1 MEFQQEIGGVDPISV
16 GEAMAR
22 SQNWSYDR
30 LGEDS
35 VAIVVDGKWR
45 VLFLAMMWSRA
56 EGLLRLTSS
65 FDLKPRASQI
75 LDLLGAINRVNECCW
90 EGAFTLCSEQELVVY
105 RNVLVY
111 EERNAAHWR
120 HIDRLLTTAI
130 DRCERFYPV
139 LQAVNLGNSSFG
151 GLLKLALSEP
161 MGRS

>member
-1 MEFQQEIGGVDPISV
+1 MYQQEIGGVDPISV
-16 GEAMAR
+16 GEALAH
-22 SQNWSYDR
+22 SQDWSCDR

-45 VLFLAMMWSRA
+45 VLFLAMMWSQS
-56 EGLLRLTSS
+56 EGLIRLTSS
-65 FDLKPRASQI
+65 FDLKPRAGHV

-105 RNVLVY
+105 RNVLVFD
-111 EERNAAHWR
+111 ERNAGNWR

-139 LQAVNLGNSSFG
+139 LQAVNLGNSSFS

-161 MGRS
+161 VGHS